1 MYYLLYHS
9 LKIVFL
15 QYRLIFKT
23 PKWGLLVGTEEQWQ
37 EKIIFCGEISVPLD
51 RDWKVSRHAWSRV
64 ERLRNMFS
72 VVWVGTLLHISGLDW
87 LQWATS
93 DSVSFSHGVG
103 RGGVGDGVT
112 VTITSVLKMIN
123 TDCKF
128 QID

>member
-1 MYYLLYHS
+1 
-9 LKIVFL
+9 
-15 QYRLIFKT
+15 
-23 PKWGLLVGTEEQWQ
+23 
-37 EKIIFCGEISVPLD
+37 
-51 RDWKVSRHAWSRV
+51 
-64 ERLRNMFS
+64 MFF